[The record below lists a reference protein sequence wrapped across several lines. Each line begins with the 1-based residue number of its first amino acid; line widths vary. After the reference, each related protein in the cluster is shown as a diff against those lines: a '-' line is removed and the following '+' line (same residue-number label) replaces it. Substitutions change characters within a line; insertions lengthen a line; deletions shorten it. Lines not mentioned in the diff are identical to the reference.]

1 MAQDT
6 ILQVLGILIW
16 KWILQ
21 KQVLDFTILPEQCQ
35 CCRSCL
41 NVFSLYW
48 ALYFSAELGRMPDCT
63 GDWLNKNRKP
73 DFLLLCQ
80 DDETGHSLSS
90 GLRVHV
96 HAVHT
101 QVWQACIWMY
111 KAENDHLKCLV
122 GNLLMKSVCQGLYA
136 KRRWTGMIKA
146 TKGHTTENSVWNG
159 KAQNELKR
167 KC

>member
-1 MAQDT
+1 MDT
-6 ILQVLGILIW
+6 TEAGLRLYHSAWTVSV
-16 KWILQ
+16 LQ
-21 KQVLDFTILPEQCQ
+21 KWPQCTQSVL
-35 CCRSCL
+35 
-41 NVFSLYW
+41 SLR
-48 ALYFSAELGRMPDCT
+48 LSAELERMPDCT
-63 GDWLNKNRKP
+63 GDWLNKIGKP

-101 QVWQACIWMY
+101 QVWQACKWMC
-111 KAENDHLKCLV
+111 KVENDHLKCLV
-122 GNLLMKSVCQGLYA
+122 GNLLMKSVCQGSCA
-136 KRRWTGMIKA
+136 KRRQTGVIKA
-146 TKGHTTENSVWNG
+146 TKGHAIENSVWNG

>member
-1 MAQDT
+1 MDT
-6 ILQVLGILIW
+6 TEAGLRLYNSAWTMSV
-16 KWILQ
+16 LQ
-21 KQVLDFTILPEQCQ
+21 KLPQCTQSVLSLILL
-35 CCRSCL
+35 S
-41 NVFSLYW
+41 
-48 ALYFSAELGRMPDCT
+48 ELGRRPDCT

-90 GLRVHV
+90 GLCVHV

-111 KAENDHLKCLV
+111 KAEDDHLKCLV
-122 GNLLMKSVCQGLYA
+122 GNLLMKSVCQGLCA

-146 TKGHTTENSVWNG
+146 TKGHTIENSVWNG